1 MTVKTSTPPSR
12 LTSVQP
18 WLRDHYA
25 ALREEAGPR
34 WNQTR
39 AVVMP
44 VMIDATHKVRDE
56 YVPAVLQLSSRQ
68 STRAMDRSAPI
79 RAEAANRA
87 IATAAAV
94 RGQVRTEQIAKLQRQ
109 HGRRKLW
116 FVLSA
121 TAAGAAAGV
130 ALVLWQRSRSQDWVE
145 DDAVHTTLESDHPA
159 QGPMRE
165 TPTGSDSDDPS
176 NPDAGPQSSGPRPKH
191 HARH

>member
-1 MTVKTSTPPSR
+1 VTVKTSIPPSR

-25 ALREEAGPR
+25 ALRDEAGPR

-39 AVVMP
+39 AVVVP
-44 VMIDATHKVRDE
+44 VVIDATHKMRDE
-56 YVPAVLQLSSRQ
+56 YVPAVVDLSSRL
-68 STRAMDRSAPI
+68 STEAMNRSAPL

-87 IATAAAV
+87 VATAAAV
-94 RGQVRTEQIAKLQRQ
+94 RGQVRAEQIAKLQKQ

-116 FVLSA
+116 FMLSA

-130 ALVLWQRSRSQDWVE
+130 ALVLWQRARSKDWVE
-145 DDAVHTTLESDHPA
+145 DDAVQTTLEGDYSA
-159 QGPMRE
+159 E
-165 TPTGSDSDDPS
+165 GSMDSSSTDS
-176 NPDAGPQSSGPRPKH
+176 EISENPDAGAQSSESRPKH

>member
-1 MTVKTSTPPSR
+1 MTVKTSIPPSR

-25 ALREEAGPR
+25 ALRDEAGPR

-39 AVVMP
+39 AVVVP
-44 VMIDATHKVRDE
+44 VVIDATHKVREE
-56 YVPAVLQLSSRQ
+56 YVPAAMQLSSRLGAE
-68 STRAMDRSAPI
+68 AMHRSAPL

-87 IATAAAV
+87 VATTAAV
-94 RGQVRTEQIAKLQRQ
+94 RGQVRAEQIAKLQRQ
-109 HGRRKLW
+109 HGHRKLW

-145 DDAVHTTLESDHPA
+145 DDAVHTTLEGDYSAQAASEDPA
-159 QGPMRE
+159 
-165 TPTGSDSDDPS
+165 
-176 NPDAGPQSSGPRPKH
+176 NADAGSGAEDTGTRPKH